1 MNFLSNMYL
10 INSIIIILLII
21 IYIKN
26 LNLIFYFEY

>member
-10 INSIIIILLII
+10 INSTIIILLII